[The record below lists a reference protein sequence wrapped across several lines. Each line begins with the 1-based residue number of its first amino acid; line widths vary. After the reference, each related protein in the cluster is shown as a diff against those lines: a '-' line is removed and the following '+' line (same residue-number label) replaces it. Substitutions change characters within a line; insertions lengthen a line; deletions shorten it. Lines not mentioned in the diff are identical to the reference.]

1 VNEQQ
6 QPANRWADVEV
17 RYQPGQEV
25 RGTVTRVAQFGVFVQ
40 VEPGIEGIVYAFELG
55 QGPSALAGFAP
66 GQEMQLYV
74 KSIDAGRRRMELSLG
89 NQPVPGLLPE
99 HELPP
104 AARRKNLT
112 GEPLWPAPLLPPEAP
127 ARPGES
133 SCPTCQREVQATWKY
148 CVYCGGSL
156 QRQCLACGAA
166 QPDLP
171 GARYCHA
178 CGRPVSH

>member
-1 VNEQQ
+1 MDKQR
-6 QPANRWADVEV
+6 PANAWANAEA

-25 RGTVTRVAQFGVFVQ
+25 LGIVTRVAQFGVFVQ

-55 QGPSALAGFAP
+55 QGPSALVGVAP

-74 KSIDAGRRRMELSLG
+74 KSINTSKKRLELSPEE
-89 NQPVPGLLPE
+89 QTMPGLVAE

-104 AARRKNLT
+104 DARRKTLPD
-112 GEPLWPAPLLPPEAP
+112 ELLWPKPQLPPETP
-127 ARPGES
+127 ASHSEPR
-133 SCPTCQREVQATWKY
+133 CPTCQRGVQTTWKY

-156 QRQCLACGAA
+156 RRHCPACGAA

-171 GARYCHA
+171 GARYCCE
-178 CGRPVSH
+178 CGKLV